1 MHCDCDAQFMI
12 FHIMVRKIVLVNR
25 VIQRFFLRL
34 IIHACFAMLYFDFI
48 FHSDELSIDNNEL
61 IFQFETHI
69 REQLSSQKITK
80 GK

>member
-1 MHCDCDAQFMI
+1 
-12 FHIMVRKIVLVNR
+12 MVRKIVLANR

-48 FHSDELSIDNNEL
+48 FHADIMSINFSGL
-61 IFQFETHI
+61 VFEVKTHI
-69 REQLSSQKITK
+69 CEQLPSEKIAE